1 MITLTDK
8 TFNFNNMNKGKILL
22 FALAMFAA
30 VSCVKDTVDEMPAP
44 SVDMAVAKKL
54 VNSADAA
61 IAGEL
66 LIYVSEDLAE
76 ELMGAGSVTRSGNV
90 EVDALIDEV
99 GVVEIKPVFNMAVN
113 AERKM
118 AMGLHRWYSVSFD
131 ESLDVEVVARKY
143 AELPEVSRVQFNERL
158 SKPHL
163 QASPV
168 SEAELHTRALEMPY
182 NDPMLPLQWHY
193 DNRADVN
200 VYDAVEPMEGADI
213 NAFEAWKYTTGNKEV
228 IVAVVDEGVYYEHP
242 DLAANMWVNEAE
254 LTGVAGVDD
263 DGNGFVDDIHGINT
277 VTGNGNITWN
287 ASEMDSGHGTHVA
300 GTVAAVNNNGIGVAG
315 VAGGMGA
322 GDGVRIM
329 SCQIFSG
336 EESSGLKG
344 SAMAA
349 EYAADM
355 GAAILQNSWG
365 YEDENTRPKSDAEY
379 SGYYG
384 VEQQA
389 FMYYKS
395 MSGCS
400 AMEGNIAIFAAGNIA
415 SSISSYPG
423 AYNEFLSVT
432 AFGIDGLPTYYTN
445 YGGGCNVAAP
455 GGEYY
460 VVNVNGNREY
470 TDAGCV
476 LSTVPS
482 DVLDVYGNP
491 YGKDYAY
498 MQGTSMACPH
508 VSGIAALVLSYA
520 LENGIKLTNK
530 QMSEILTTSV
540 GEIDSD
546 LKGTKIH
553 GNTGGQ
559 MSLASYK
566 GKMGT
571 GRIDA
576 FRAIMNVRGTTCVP
590 ATVGVELEV
599 DINKYLGDGN
609 LGLKVVKDYTISEAD
624 RAALGIT
631 GDTIFGDKLILTC
644 TKPGCAVVKV
654 GVVAGGSF
662 VGGGQTVGGMLIEK
676 EIAIISRVNNDNGGW
691 L

>member
-1 MITLTDK
+1 MITWTDK

-66 LIYVSEDLAE
+66 LIYVNEEVAE
-76 ELMGAGSVTRSGNV
+76 TLMNGCSVTRSGNM
-90 EVDALIDEV
+90 ELDALAEEI
-99 GVVEIKPVFNMAVN
+99 GAVEIKPVFNLAVN
-113 AERKM
+113 TERKM
-118 AMGLHRWYSVSFD
+118 AFGLHRWYKVSFD
-131 ESLDVEVVARKY
+131 ESQDIESVASKY
-143 AELPEVSRVQFNERL
+143 AAMPEVSRVQFNSRL
-158 SKPHL
+158 VNPRL
-163 QASPV
+163 QAMPI
-168 SEAELHTRALEMPY
+168 SESEVQTRALDMPY

-200 VYDAVEPMEGADI
+200 VYGANEPVENADI
-213 NAFEAWKYTTGNKEV
+213 SAFEAWKYTTGRKDV
-228 IVAVVDEGVYYEHP
+228 IVAVLDEGVYYEHP
-242 DLAANMWVNEAE
+242 DLAANMWVNEKE
-254 LTGVAGVDD
+254 LTGTQGVDD
-263 DGNGFVDDIHGINT
+263 DGNGFVDDIYGINT
-277 VTGNGNITWN
+277 FTGDGNITWN
-287 ASEMDSGHGTHVA
+287 ASDTDCGHGTHVA
-300 GTVAAVNNNGIGVAG
+300 GTIAAVNNNGIGVSG
-315 VAGGMGA
+315 VAGGSGN

-329 SCQIFSG
+329 SCQIFKG
-336 EESSGLKG
+336 EESSGIDG

-355 GAAILQNSWG
+355 GACILQNSWG
-365 YEDENTRPKSDAEY
+365 YEEFTFKSDSEY
-379 SGYYG
+379 AGYNG
-384 VEQQA
+384 VEYQG
-389 FMYYKS
+389 FMYFKS

-400 AMEGNIAIFAAGNIA
+400 AMDGNVVIFAAGNRA
-415 SSISSYPG
+415 QSVASYPG
-423 AYNEFLSVT
+423 AYNEFISVT
-432 AFGIDGLPTYYTN
+432 SFAFDGLPAYYTD
-445 YGGGCNVAAP
+445 YHSGCNVSAP
-455 GGEYY
+455 GGELYLATI
-460 VVNVNGNREY
+460 NGNRQI

-476 LSTVPS
+476 LSTVPA
-482 DVLDVYGNP
+482 DAGDMYGNP
-491 YGKDYAY
+491 YGTDYAY

-520 LENGIKLTNK
+520 LDNGIQLTST
-530 QMSEILTTSV
+530 QLCEILTTSV
-540 GEIDSD
+540 NEMDSQ
-546 LKGTKIH
+546 LKGTKVH
-553 GNTGGQ
+553 GETGGQ
-559 MSLASYK
+559 MNLATYK

-644 TKPGCAVVKV
+644 TKPGCAIVKV
-654 GVVAGGSF
+654 GVIAGGSF
-662 VGGGQTVGGMLIEK
+662 VGGGQTTGGMLIEK